1 MQAGPFLGLLGANSP
16 KNAQISAF
24 YWAYLYGSPPK
35 QGQPLQKLLRTARHT
50 EIKNSRPVNNH
61 CLPMTEVTYNV
72 LEPSLMSEYERHQE
86 VAQILAHGI
95 VRLCSQTANEMER
108 KSHFQLAMPS
118 NKSVHTV
125 PKDALLRAAKQLRNR
140 NAKTKA
146 NANDE
151 NK

>member
-1 MQAGPFLGLLGANSP
+1 MQADPFLGLLGANSP

-24 YWAYLYGSPPK
+24 YWALPHGTLPK
-35 QGQPLQKLLRTARHT
+35 QGQSLQKLPRTARHL
-50 EIKNSRPVNNH
+50 EFKNSRPVNNH

-72 LEPSLMSEYERHQE
+72 LDPSLMSEHERHQE

-95 VRLCSQTANEMER
+95 VRLCSQTAKEMER

>member
-16 KNAQISAF
+16 KNAQISAI
-24 YWAYLYGSPPK
+24 YSELPYGASSK
-35 QGQPLQKLLRTARHT
+35 QGQSLQKLPRTDRHT

-61 CLPMTEVTYNV
+61 CPPMTEVTYNV
-72 LEPSLMSEYERHQE
+72 LDPALMSEHERHQE

-95 VRLCSQTANEMER
+95 VRLCSQTAQEVER

-125 PKDALLRAAKQLRNR
+125 PKNALLRAAQQLRNR

-146 NANDE
+146 NATHE
-151 NK
+151 SK

>member
-16 KNAQISAF
+16 KNAQISAI
-24 YWAYLYGSPPK
+24 YSELPYGASSK

-50 EIKNSRPVNNH
+50 EIKNSRSVNNH

-72 LEPSLMSEYERHQE
+72 LEPSLMSEHERHQE

>member
-16 KNAQISAF
+16 KNAQISAI
-24 YWAYLYGSPPK
+24 YSELPYGASSK

-72 LEPSLMSEYERHQE
+72 LEPSLMSEHERHQE

-118 NKSVHTV
+118 KIG
-125 PKDALLRAAKQLRNR
+125 RAHV
-140 NAKTKA
+140 
-146 NANDE
+146 
-151 NK
+151 

>member
-1 MQAGPFLGLLGANSP
+1 
-16 KNAQISAF
+16 
-24 YWAYLYGSPPK
+24 
-35 QGQPLQKLLRTARHT
+35 
-50 EIKNSRPVNNH
+50 
-61 CLPMTEVTYNV
+61 MTEVTHNV
-72 LEPSLMSEYERHQE
+72 LDPSLMNEHERHQE

-95 VRLCSQTANEMER
+95 VRLCSQTAKEMER